1 MAKENIDMHNLYD
14 LDMER
19 AILASIIYSA
29 DNLSEIFD
37 IISPFDLSF
46 YSVVGGWVL
55 NYRFMTATPAFAFKT
70 SRMENSVF
78 PTFWKA
84 DMKLVMSLE
93 NARVGILAL

>member
-37 IISPFDLSF
+37 ILSPFDF
-46 YSVVGGWVL
+46 YCAH
-55 NYRFMTATPAFAFKT
+55 TATFT
-70 SRMENSVF
+70 TR
-78 PTFWKA
+78 W
-84 DMKLVMSLE
+84 
-93 NARVGILAL
+93 

>member
-37 IISPFDLSF
+37 IISPFDF
-46 YSVVGGWVL
+46 YLRDGKVPK
-55 NYRFMTATPAFAFKT
+55 RKFARRNGVFKNQAG
-70 SRMENSVF
+70 E
-78 PTFWKA
+78 
-84 DMKLVMSLE
+84 
-93 NARVGILAL
+93 